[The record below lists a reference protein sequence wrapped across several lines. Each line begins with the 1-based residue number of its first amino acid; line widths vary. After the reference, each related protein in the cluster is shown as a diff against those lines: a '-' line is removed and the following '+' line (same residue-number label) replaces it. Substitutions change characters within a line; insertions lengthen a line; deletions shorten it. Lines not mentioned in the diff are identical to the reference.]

1 VPLREIRSCPADVFV
16 AHVCRASASY
26 AGGRPPGQRE
36 EEDKIMKLTKLMQA
50 MKVLQRMKLMKQ
62 VVGVGLVCS
71 LALAACGG
79 GAKKDSTMPESGAAA
94 SDQPLFTRLGGLDA
108 ISAVVDEFLG
118 NVLADARINARFAA
132 DVTDKEAAKHFRQ
145 MLIDQI
151 CEATGGGPIVGCK
164 YSGKNMVEA
173 HKDMKITDDEFNALV
188 EDLVK
193 ALDKYKV
200 PDKEKSELLGA
211 LGGMKGDIV
220 GK

>member
-1 VPLREIRSCPADVFV
+1 MKTKMKTMGMMIRV
-16 AHVCRASASY
+16 
-26 AGGRPPGQRE
+26 
-36 EEDKIMKLTKLMQA
+36 
-50 MKVLQRMKLMKQ
+50 VL
-62 VVGVGLVCS
+62 VGS

-79 GAKKDSTMPESGAAA
+79 GAKKDSTTPAGGAAA

-108 ISAVVDEFLG
+108 ISAVVDEFLA

-132 DVTDKEAAKHFRQ
+132 DATDKEAAKHFRQ

-164 YSGKNMVEA
+164 YTGKNMVEA

-193 ALDKYKV
+193 ALDKFKV
-200 PDKEKSELLGA
+200 PEREKSELLGA

-220 GK
+220 GT